1 VDKPIGYWVR
11 EIDRRLEADFARLLA
26 DEGLTRRHWQVLNT
40 VALGPRTQVELDGEL
55 APFLSDDTPSTAPV
69 VADLRER
76 GWLEQAEPAIVL
88 TDNGVRQHEQVSA
101 RVAANRRRL
110 TEGIS
115 AEEYRSTVGVL
126 ERMAGNLTGG
136 QLGR

>member
-1 VDKPIGYWVR
+1 LR
-11 EIDRRLEADFARLLA
+11 F
-26 DEGLTRRHWQVLNT
+26 WQVLST
-40 VALGPRTQVELDGEL
+40 LVLGPRLYVEMDGEL
-55 APFLSDDTPSTAPV
+55 GPFLSVVAPSSAPV

-88 TDNGVRQHEQVSA
+88 TDNGVRQHERFSA

-115 AEEYRSTVGVL
+115 AEEYRRTVGVL
-126 ERMAGNLTGG
+126 ERMAANLTGG
-136 QLGR
+136 QLGS